1 MEKFQGYRQSAIA
14 HCNYVDVLSIWVLIR
29 DSRISHVQRYFIPI
43 IGNTLQNRT
52 MTIWWFYCGY
62 HWKWYCCYIRILAV
76 IIPPEDVALDK
87 QSVDNG
93 KEVLTSRLKYLHIA
107 ISLPGVHW
115 KYLQQ
120 LHGILR
126 GYLSLLFNKYPQIL
140 KFLTLKLISPMVNN
154 STIQMVMII

>member
-1 MEKFQGYRQSAIA
+1 MCYQFEYSSEIRGYHMYKDILYPSLEI
-14 HCNYVDVLSIWVLIR
+14 H
-29 DSRISHVQRYFIPI
+29 SRTGQW
-43 IGNTLQNRT
+43 LL
-52 MTIWWFYCGY
+52 WWFYCGY